1 VLSAQ
6 WNSVVARKVI
16 KRLIKSIEGLEV
28 AAKIQAIVGE
38 GPAWNTQLGVLHSV
52 DIRGERVYTYNP
64 TLGTVESFSTKSAPG
79 AVLPTTG
86 NTLAIALVDGIY
98 LADLDGSNLVNKFMI
113 EAEILGN
120 RMNDAKCDPNGV
132 LFAGT
137 MGDKKS
143 PSGSLYRIN
152 SKSFEKVCKDVIVSN
167 GLGWNTDGSKM
178 YFIDSGRRSVQVSD
192 YDLATS
198 SIIGFK
204 NFIEFP
210 VSFGIPDG
218 LCADQEG
225 GIWVAFFGG
234 QQVRRFSESGIQT
247 HEIHL
252 PAPLVTSC
260 CFAGEDSTI
269 LYITTASIDLG
280 DGRTIGSEEGN
291 LFCID
296 VGIPG
301 SGTVPFA
308 L

>member
-1 VLSAQ
+1 
-6 WNSVVARKVI
+6 VI
-16 KRLIKSIEGLEV
+16 EGLIKSIEGLEV

-38 GPAWNTQLGVLHSV
+38 GPAWNAELGVLHSV
-52 DIRGERVYTYNP
+52 DIRGEKVYTYDP
-64 TLGTVESFSTKSAPG
+64 ALGTLEYFSTKSAPG

-86 NTLAIALVDGIY
+86 NKLAIALVDGIY
-98 LADLDGSNLVNKFMI
+98 LANLDGSNLDNKFMI

-152 SKSFEKVCKDVIVSN
+152 SEGFEKVCKDVTVSN
-167 GLGWNTDGSKM
+167 GLAWSPNGSKM
-178 YFIDSGRRSVQVSD
+178 YYIDSGKRSVQISD
-192 YDLATS
+192 FDLSTS

-210 VSFGIPDG
+210 TSFGIPDG
-218 LCADQEG
+218 MCADKEG

-247 HEIHL
+247 HEINL
-252 PAPLVTSC
+252 PVPLVTSC
-260 CFAGEDSTI
+260 CFAGEDSTT

-280 DGRTIGSEEGN
+280 DGRTIDSEEGN
-291 LFCID
+291 LFCVD

-301 SGTVPFA
+301 SGTVPFV